1 MSSLGTTVINCL
13 DSTAYA
19 VGYQHITYMVGEY
32 LDTQA
37 WQRKSFFTS
46 YLWPNPVLSHANAY
60 GGCCIFPT
68 ARIYCSMV
76 SRAERVHDAQQQG

>member
-37 WQRKSFFTS
+37 WQRKSCGLFYQLILYCPMPMLMVVVTLSLLQGFTAAWS
-46 YLWPNPVLSHANAY
+46 AVCMMLS
-60 GGCCIFPT
+60 
-68 ARIYCSMV
+68 
-76 SRAERVHDAQQQG
+76 SRDSP